1 MSWILQLEIQDTL
14 RSLKLDD
21 SSEIYKGGKSI
32 YNHSYNPST
41 APSTS
46 SLEELTTIND
56 QNTNNVKRGKLE
68 SYQALW
74 DMIATDVTK
83 EFIDK
88 FKRLF
93 LTIVEPQEPLW
104 YVSED

>member
-1 MSWILQLEIQDTL
+1 MIF
-14 RSLKLDD
+14 
-21 SSEIYKGGKSI
+21 
-32 YNHSYNPST
+32 NHSFNPSS

-74 DMIATDVTK
+74 EMIATDVT
-83 EFIDK
+83 
-88 FKRLF
+88 
-93 LTIVEPQEPLW
+93 
-104 YVSED
+104 

>member
-1 MSWILQLEIQDTL
+1 MIF
-14 RSLKLDD
+14 
-21 SSEIYKGGKSI
+21 
-32 YNHSYNPST
+32 NHSFNPSS